1 MVCAIALCALAGG
14 AIGLLTCGLAQLS
27 ALEPLLL
34 LPLCLLSSCTLLL
47 LEPLPLLPLPL
58 CLLSCTLLTL
68 LAAVSAGAAPR
79 RASHRGAETHSLS
92 MPVQAAVHGSR
103 AVPRSHVCLP
113 APPRSRGSPRPRT
126 ATTTERSSRRCRVA
140 VVAVERVV
148 ANLGGRACLFTL
160 KRRIVTTI
168 WKKCSRRRI
177 RPGKRSES
185 PWPGGLPSFSSFG
198 PAVKRRRVRH
208 ERRHDSACT

>member
-1 MVCAIALCALAGG
+1 MKRVAEQEALLAVYAIALCALAGG

-68 LAAVSAGAAPR
+68 LAAVAAGAAPR
-79 RASHRGAETHSLS
+79 RASRRGAETHSLS

-103 AVPRSHVCLP
+103 AVPL
-113 APPRSRGSPRPRT
+113 SRLLARASQIARI
-126 ATTTERSSRRCRVA
+126 ASSSY
-140 VVAVERVV
+140 
-148 ANLGGRACLFTL
+148 GHHDRAQ
-160 KRRIVTTI
+160 
-168 WKKCSRRRI
+168 
-177 RPGKRSES
+177 
-185 PWPGGLPSFSSFG
+185 
-198 PAVKRRRVRH
+198 
-208 ERRHDSACT
+208 